1 MNGSA
6 SVPAREA
13 GFTIL
18 ESLIALAI
26 IAVTLIPI
34 CDMQMSLLAKVRR
47 QDAIRQQIADMRN
60 GLVLLQAINM
70 MERPSGRIAIG
81 SGRYLRWSAV
91 AETRMRRSLQFL
103 QGEGSFDVALF
114 RVSSRIERESGPVTS
129 FEVEQ
134 VGWRRIAT

>member
-1 MNGSA
+1 MSA
-6 SVPAREA
+6 PAPVPPREA

-34 CDMQMSLLAKVRR
+34 CDMQISLLEKVRR
-47 QDAIRQQIADMRN
+47 QDAVRQQVADIRN
-60 GLVLLQAINM
+60 GLVLLQAINV
-70 MERPSGRIAIG
+70 MERPAGRIAIG

-91 AETRMRRSLQFL
+91 AETRVRRSLQFL

-114 RVSSRIERESGPVTS
+114 RVSSRIEGGIGSTTS

-134 VGWRRIAT
+134 VGWKQVRG